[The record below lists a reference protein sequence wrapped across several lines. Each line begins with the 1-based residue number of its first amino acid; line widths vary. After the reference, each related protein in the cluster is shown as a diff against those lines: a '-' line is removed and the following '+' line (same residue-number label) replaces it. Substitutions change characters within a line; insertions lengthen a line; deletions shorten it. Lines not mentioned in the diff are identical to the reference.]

1 MELIDCQIRVME
13 GMHDMVVE
21 ENIPNNHIFT
31 DYSDELSDLKEI
43 RDFFNYTK
51 DNIHNENKLRSDE
64 LSVICSQ
71 VEFYIERVD
80 QIDLLIEKISNG
92 WVTDTPDQSND
103 SLEDQEAQV
112 SSQDKK
118 A

>member
-1 MELIDCQIRVME
+1 M
-13 GMHDMVVE
+13 
-21 ENIPNNHIFT
+21 
-31 DYSDELSDLKEI
+31 
-43 RDFFNYTK
+43 
-51 DNIHNENKLRSDE
+51 
-64 LSVICSQ
+64 SVICSQ